1 VCRAKEIL
9 VHVVSIASAC
19 LFVFLAGFNVWN
31 MLTSRGASA
40 RSRRLWM
47 QGHRAAGYAFIA
59 MFAMFCYFMLQRVK
73 GLQDE
78 LPPRLLLHASLALAL
93 APLLAVKVLV
103 ARYQKTA
110 RGLLAALGIVILTVS
125 FTLIVL
131 NVAARFLR
139 TASSAKL
146 SPPISWLFVTAVLS
160 FAGIAFLR
168 RRSGSEPQSVGEPSA
183 GNTAEKASAKDE
195 FKTLNLTLARV
206 EPQTGDAKTLRFLMP
221 PDRRLT
227 ARPGQFMTFQW
238 RIGDKLVTRSYSI
251 CSSPTQT
258 AFIEITVKRV
268 ENGHVSRF
276 LNDQAQPGLTVR
288 ASGPYGH
295 FYLDETRHR
304 RIALIAAG
312 SGITPMMGIL
322 RYIDDLCLPLHCTL
336 IYCVRTEDDM
346 FFRSEL
352 NAIQTRLNGFYNVV
366 VISQPGPGW
375 NGWKGRLRREILE
388 REIGKPL
395 ETTFFLCGPPAFME
409 NARTLLTDLSV
420 DASQIL
426 QESFGGAVT
435 GNRKPASAL
444 EAGLLKL
451 TFARSAASF
460 DVSCD
465 KTLLESSESNGV
477 LIPYGCRQ
485 GSCCTCATR
494 LLNGHVYMETEAALS
509 DELKSLGYI
518 LPCVSRPLGD
528 VTLDA

>member
-1 VCRAKEIL
+1 M
-9 VHVVSIASAC
+9 HVVSIASAC
-19 LFVFLAGFNVWN
+19 LFLFVAGFNVWN
-31 MLTSRGASA
+31 MLTSRGVSA
-40 RSRRLWM
+40 RSRRLWT
-47 QGHRAAGYAFIA
+47 QAHRAAGYAFIA
-59 MFAMFCYFMLQRVK
+59 MFAIFGYFMLQRVK

-93 APLLAVKVLV
+93 VPLLVVKVLV
-103 ARYQKTA
+103 ARYQKAA
-110 RGLLAALGIVILTVS
+110 RGLLAALGIVIFTVS
-125 FTLIVL
+125 FSLVML
-131 NVAARFLR
+131 NVAAHLLR
-139 TASSAKL
+139 NASPGKL
-146 SPPISWLFVTAVLS
+146 SLPSSLLFVAAVLS
-160 FAGIAFLR
+160 SAGIAFLR
-168 RRSGSEPQSVGEPSA
+168 KRPASEPQLVRGALAANKVE
-183 GNTAEKASAKDE
+183 EASAKAE

-206 EPQTGDAKTLRFLMP
+206 ESQTRDAKTLRFVVP
-221 PDRRLT
+221 PDQRFA
-227 ARPGQFMTFQW
+227 ARPGQFFTFQL
-238 RIGDKLVTRSYSI
+238 RIGDKPVTRSYSI

-258 AFIEITVKRV
+258 AFIEITVKRI

-295 FYLDETRHR
+295 FCFDETRHR

-322 RYIDDLCLPLHCTL
+322 RYVDDLCLPLQCTL
-336 IYCVRTEDDM
+336 IYCVRTEDDV
-346 FFRSEL
+346 FFRNEL
-352 NAIQTRLNGFYNVV
+352 KTIHSRHNGFYNVV
-366 VISQPGPGW
+366 VVSQPGPAW

-409 NARTLLTDLSV
+409 NARALLTDLSV

-435 GNRKPASAL
+435 GQIKPASAP

-451 TFARSAASF
+451 TFARSA
-460 DVSCD
+460 VSCEVSYN
-465 KTLLESSESNGV
+465 KSLLESSERNGV
-477 LIPYGCRQ
+477 LIPSGCRQ

-494 LLNGHVYMETEAALS
+494 LLSGHVHMESEEGLS

-518 LPCVSRPLGD
+518 LPCVSRPLSD